1 MKGELIMTINNINN
15 ISSCSD
21 EEFKVLAQQ
30 ALRLNERGTTD
41 EQPLRHLID
50 SDGTPI
56 AVLSVTTKI
65 FLKSLGISFNML
77 YNNKVRRR
85 CLPIRKVRWIL

>member
-1 MKGELIMTINNINN
+1 MVINNINN

-21 EEFKVLAQQ
+21 EELRVLAQQ
-30 ALRLNERGTTD
+30 ALRLNEKGTTD
-41 EQPLRHLID
+41 EQPLRGLID
-50 SDGTPI
+50 TDGTNI

-65 FLKSLGISFNML
+65 FLKSLDISFNML
-77 YNNKVRRR
+77 SNNKVKRR

>member
-1 MKGELIMTINNINN
+1 MKGELVMTINNINN

-21 EEFKVLAQQ
+21 EELKVLAQQ

-41 EQPLRHLID
+41 EQPLRYLID
-50 SDGTPI
+50 TDGTPI

-65 FLKSLGISFNML
+65 FLECTK
-77 YNNKVRRR
+77 
-85 CLPIRKVRWIL
+85 RWTN